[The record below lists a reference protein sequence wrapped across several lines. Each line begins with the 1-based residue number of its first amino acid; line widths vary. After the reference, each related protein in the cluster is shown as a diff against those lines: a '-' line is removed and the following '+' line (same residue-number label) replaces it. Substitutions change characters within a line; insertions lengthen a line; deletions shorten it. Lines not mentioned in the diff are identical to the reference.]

1 MIKVPPHVS
10 KDVLTKCL
18 KIADLK
24 YNQQEPEFVLPP
36 AFNAQTFTNVNPS
49 KDVIKLFHYWNSVR
63 IFNFRDIFTLKV
75 SFRPCFL
82 TIINVSRI
90 FFGFCLSLSRPF
102 SIVF

>member
-36 AFNAQTFTNVNPS
+36 AFNAQTFTNINPS
-49 KDVIKLFHYWNSVR
+49 KDVIKIFHYWNSVSTIFCR
-63 IFNFRDIFTLKV
+63 YILTFLKVYFGFRPWYLSKFNF
-75 SFRPCFL
+75 S
-82 TIINVSRI
+82 
-90 FFGFCLSLSRPF
+90 
-102 SIVF
+102 

>member
-36 AFNAQTFTNVNPS
+36 AFNAQTFTNINPS
-49 KDVIKLFHYWNSVR
+49 KDVIKIFH
-63 IFNFRDIFTLKV
+63 
-75 SFRPCFL
+75 
-82 TIINVSRI
+82 
-90 FFGFCLSLSRPF
+90 
-102 SIVF
+102 